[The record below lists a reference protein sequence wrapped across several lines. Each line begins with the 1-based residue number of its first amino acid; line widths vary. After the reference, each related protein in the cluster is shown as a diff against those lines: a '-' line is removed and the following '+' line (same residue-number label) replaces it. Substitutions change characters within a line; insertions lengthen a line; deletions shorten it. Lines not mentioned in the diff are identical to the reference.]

1 MGKRLEA
8 AYELLNIQK
17 QRDLVFELISKYDI
31 DRNMSLQEILDQTS
45 ERKNELCNIIEGNID
60 GFDEDK
66 LESIQRKSVSDY
78 VESGQ
83 MKREMDSFNLHE
95 KESMI
100 QGYASGFYDGF
111 LSSISREDDWCESE
125 ITDLC

>member
-1 MGKRLEA
+1 MEIEMGKRLEA

-31 DRNMSLQEILDQTS
+31 DRNMSLQEILDETS
-45 ERKNELCNIIEGNID
+45 ERKNELCNIIDGNID
-60 GFDEDK
+60 EDN
-66 LESIQRKSVSDY
+66 LISIQRKSVDDY
-78 VESGQ
+78 VESGR
-83 MKREMDSFNLHE
+83 MKKEMDSFNLHE

-111 LSSISREDDWCESE
+111 LSSISREDY
-125 ITDLC
+125 

>member
-1 MGKRLEA
+1 MKSEMGKRLEA

-17 QRDLVFELISKYDI
+17 QRELVFELISKYDI
-31 DRNMSLQEILDQTS
+31 DRNMSLQEILDETS

-60 GFDEDK
+60 ELDEDK

-78 VESGQ
+78 VESGR
-83 MKREMDSFNLHE
+83 MKKEMDSFNLHE

-100 QGYASGFYDGF
+100 QGYATGFYDGF
-111 LSSISREDDWCESE
+111 LSSITREDY
-125 ITDLC
+125 

>member
-1 MGKRLEA
+1 MKTEMGKRLEA

-31 DRNMSLQEILDQTS
+31 DRSMSLQEILDKTS
-45 ERKNELCNIIEGNID
+45 ERKNELCNIIDGNID
-60 GFDEDK
+60 ELDENK

-78 VESGQ
+78 VESGR
-83 MKREMDSFNLHE
+83 MRKEMDSFNLHE

-100 QGYASGFYDGF
+100 QGYATGFYDGF
-111 LSSISREDDWCESE
+111 LSSISREDD
-125 ITDLC
+125 

>member
-1 MGKRLEA
+1 MKTEIGKRLEA

-45 ERKNELCNIIEGNID
+45 ERKNELCNIIDGNID
-60 GFDEDK
+60 ELDEDK

-78 VESGQ
+78 VESGR
-83 MKREMDSFNLHE
+83 MRKEMDSFNLHE
-95 KESMI
+95 KVSMI

-111 LSSISREDDWCESE
+111 LSSISREDD
-125 ITDLC
+125 

>member
-1 MGKRLEA
+1 MKIEIGKRLEA

-31 DRNMSLQEILDQTS
+31 DMNMSLQEILDQTS

-60 GFDEDK
+60 ELDEDN
-66 LESIQRKSVSDY
+66 LLSIQRKSVSDY
-78 VESGQ
+78 VESGR
-83 MKREMDSFNLHE
+83 MKKEMDSFNLHE

-111 LSSISREDDWCESE
+111 LSSISREDD
-125 ITDLC
+125 

>member
-1 MGKRLEA
+1 MKTEMGKRLEA

-31 DRNMSLQEILDQTS
+31 DRNMSLQEILDKTS
-45 ERKNELCNIIEGNID
+45 ERKNELCNIIDGNID
-60 GFDEDK
+60 ELDEDK
-66 LESIQRKSVSDY
+66 LISIQRKSVSDY
-78 VESGQ
+78 VESGRL
-83 MKREMDSFNLHE
+83 KKEMDSFNLHE

-111 LSSISREDDWCESE
+111 LSSIRCEDD
-125 ITDLC
+125 

>member
-1 MGKRLEA
+1 MKTKVGKRLEA
-8 AYELLNIQK
+8 AYELFNIQK

-31 DRNMSLQEILDQTS
+31 DRNMSLQEILDKTS

-60 GFDEDK
+60 ELDEDN
-66 LESIQRKSVSDY
+66 LLSIQRKSVSDY
-78 VESGQ
+78 VESGRL
-83 MKREMDSFNLHE
+83 KKEMDSFNLHE

-111 LSSISREDDWCESE
+111 LSSISCEDD
-125 ITDLC
+125 

>member
-1 MGKRLEA
+1 MKTEMGKRLEA

-31 DRNMSLQEILDQTS
+31 DRNMSLQEILDETS

-60 GFDEDK
+60 ELDEDK
-66 LESIQRKSVSDY
+66 LISIQRKSVSDY
-78 VESGQ
+78 VESGRL
-83 MKREMDSFNLHE
+83 KKEMDSFNLHE

-100 QGYASGFYDGF
+100 QGYATGFYNGF
-111 LSSISREDDWCESE
+111 LSSISREDD
-125 ITDLC
+125 

>member
-1 MGKRLEA
+1 MKTKVGKRLEA

-17 QRDLVFELISKYDI
+17 QRDLVFELISKYEI
-31 DRNMSLQEILDQTS
+31 DRNMSLQEILNQTS

-60 GFDEDK
+60 ELDEDK
-66 LESIQRKSVSDY
+66 LESIQRKSVDDY
-78 VESGQ
+78 VESGR
-83 MKREMDSFNLHE
+83 MKKEMDSFNLHE

-111 LSSISREDDWCESE
+111 LSSIRCEDE
-125 ITDLC
+125 

>member
-1 MGKRLEA
+1 MKTEIGKRLEA

-45 ERKNELCNIIEGNID
+45 ERKNELCNIIDGNINELD
-60 GFDEDK
+60 NDK
-66 LESIQRKSVSDY
+66 LVSIQRASVADY
-78 VESGQ
+78 VESGR
-83 MKREMDSFNLHE
+83 MRKEMDSFNLHE
-95 KESMI
+95 KDSMI

-111 LSSISREDDWCESE
+111 LSSISREDD
-125 ITDLC
+125 

>member
-1 MGKRLEA
+1 MKTEIGKRLEA

-31 DRNMSLQEILDQTS
+31 DRNMSLQEILAQTN
-45 ERKNELCNIIEGNID
+45 ERKNELCNIIDGNID
-60 GFDEDK
+60 ELDEDK

-78 VESGQ
+78 VESGRL
-83 MKREMDSFNLHE
+83 KKEMDSFNLHE

-111 LSSISREDDWCESE
+111 LSSISREDD
-125 ITDLC
+125 

>member
-1 MGKRLEA
+1 MKTEMGKRLEA

-17 QRDLVFELISKYDI
+17 QRDLVFELMSKYEI
-31 DRNMSLQEILDQTS
+31 DRNMSLQEILNQTS

-60 GFDEDK
+60 ELDEDN
-66 LESIQRKSVSDY
+66 LASIQRKSVSDY
-78 VESGQ
+78 VESERL
-83 MKREMDSFNLHE
+83 KKEMDSFNLHE

-111 LSSISREDDWCESE
+111 LSSISREDE
-125 ITDLC
+125 

>member
-1 MGKRLEA
+1 MKTEMGKRLEA

-17 QRDLVFELISKYDI
+17 QRDLVFELISKYEI
-31 DRNMSLQEILDQTS
+31 DRNMSLQEILNQTS

-60 GFDEDK
+60 ELDEDK
-66 LESIQRKSVSDY
+66 LESIQRKSVDDY
-78 VESGQ
+78 VESGR
-83 MKREMDSFNLHE
+83 MKKEMDSFNLHE

-111 LSSISREDDWCESE
+111 LSSIRCEDE
-125 ITDLC
+125 